1 MSVSVLSLIFWLL
14 IGSLLFGR
22 ITLRHLPEDIEG
34 LPRFIICILVGF
46 LAASMLLRFVVW
58 LTQ

>member
-1 MSVSVLSLIFWLL
+1 MSASVFSLVVWFL
-14 IGSLLFGR
+14 IGTLLFGR
-22 ITLRHLPEDIEG
+22 ITLRHLPGDIEG

>member
-1 MSVSVLSLIFWLL
+1 MSASVFSLLAWFL
-14 IGSLLFGR
+14 IGTLLFGR
-22 ITLRHLPEDIEG
+22 ITLRHLPEDFEG

-46 LAASMLLRFVVW
+46 FAASMLLRFFVW

>member
-1 MSVSVLSLIFWLL
+1 MSVSVLSLILWFL

-46 LAASMLLRFVVW
+46 LAASMLLRFAVW